1 MNDIKPRGAIIGCG
15 DISPTHLKSYE
26 EAGIELVALCDLVR
40 DRAEKR
46 RTESGGCAVVYTDA
60 AEMLARERLDLVT
73 VAVPVASH
81 VPLTLMALQAGKHV
95 LCEKPSALDAAENRA
110 VIAAAKTAGKKMVFF
125 SSRMRWGHVAMA
137 KRLIEAGRLGT
148 IYRVDVRFARRRGRP
163 GVDII
168 EHARWFVDQS
178 HSGGGVIMDM
188 GNYFMDM
195 VLDLTGWPT
204 LDTVSATTFR
214 GHAHRLPADVRFDV
228 EEHCTI
234 LARTRQRVSLSFD
247 LAWIGHHEERMQ
259 VSVLGT
265 NGGIHLD
272 MMPTAGREPFT
283 FMHDGGSDWEWMD
296 TTTRFRDKVS
306 GNTHVYRDFI
316 EAMSGKPVAV
326 GTTPEQALAVTEL
339 TCAALTSARTGREVV
354 LTA

>member
-1 MNDIKPRGAIIGCG
+1 MSHPRPRGAIIGCG

-40 DRAEKR
+40 ERAEKR
-46 RTESGGCAVVYTDA
+46 RMESGGTAVVYTDA
-60 AEMLARERLDLVT
+60 AEMLAREQLDLVT
-73 VAVPVASH
+73 IAVPVAAH

-110 VIAAAKTAGKKMVFF
+110 VIAAAKAAGRKMVFF
-125 SSRMRWGHVAMA
+125 SSRMRWGHAGMA
-137 KRLIEAGRLGT
+137 KRLIEEGRLGT
-148 IYRVDVRFARRRGRP
+148 LYRVDVRFARRRGRP

-178 HSGGGVIMDM
+178 LSGGGVIMDM
-188 GNYFMDM
+188 GNYFMDL

-214 GHAHRLPADVRFDV
+214 GHAHRMPATVRFDV

-234 LARTRQRVSLSFD
+234 LARTRQGVSLSFD

-265 NGGIHLD
+265 LGGVHLD
-272 MMPTAGREPFT
+272 LMPAAGREPFT
-283 FMHDGGSDWEWMD
+283 FMHNGASDSEWMD
-296 TTTRFRDKVS
+296 TTTRYRDKVS
-306 GNTHVYRDFI
+306 GNTHVYRDFV
-316 EAMSGKPVAV
+316 EAISGKPVTI

-339 TCAALTSARTGREVV
+339 TSAALASARTGREIVMP
-354 LTA
+354 T